1 MHLIKLL
8 LPLRDNRDQ
17 PFDRAAFQMVRD
29 ELTETFGGVTAYFR
43 SPAVGLWQE
52 DDATVNRDDVVTFEV
67 LSAELDET
75 WWANY
80 RKQLEERF
88 RQDEVLIF
96 ASAVTKL

>member
-8 LPLRDNRDQ
+8 LPLHDNRNQ
-17 PFDRAAFQMVRD
+17 PFDRAVFQVVRD
-29 ELTETFGGVTAYFR
+29 ELTEAFGGVTAYFR

-52 DDATVNRDDVVTFEV
+52 DDKTINRDDVVTFEV
-67 LSAELDET
+67 LSSELNET
-75 WWANY
+75 WWTNY

>member
-1 MHLIKLL
+1 
-8 LPLRDNRDQ
+8 
-17 PFDRAAFQMVRD
+17 MVRD
-29 ELTETFGGVTAYFR
+29 ELTEAFGGVTAYSR

-52 DDATVNRDDVVTFEV
+52 DDATVNRDEVVTFEV
-67 LSAELDET
+67 LSSELDT
-75 WWANY
+75 KWWANY